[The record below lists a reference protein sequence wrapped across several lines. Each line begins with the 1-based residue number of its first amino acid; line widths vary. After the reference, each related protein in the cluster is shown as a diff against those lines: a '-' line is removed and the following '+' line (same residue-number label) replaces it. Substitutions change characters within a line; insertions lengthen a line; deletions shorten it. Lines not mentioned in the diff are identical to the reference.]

1 MSLTQRFEEILN
13 KNPRVKIYLRRS
25 KGESGTTADQL
36 VELQSTIKAIEKAT
50 GKKIDRGVQGKSL
63 TGEYQGVEYF
73 DKGDI
78 WNEGNGVSGYSVK
91 DNPVFRKL
99 VKDELRKD
107 NADLVLAVSMDRFS
121 RNYGG
126 LAFQVYDLWNGDAF
140 FRGKALP
147 KKVFYGLS
155 EQRGLGEP
163 GELGLINEKVLNSLM
178 DWGGLAKQLEIQKGE
193 KKRTGTNIDKGYLLG
208 GKPEWVG
215 KVYKGKTAKLID
227 YRGVFEA
234 IQRNEGA
241 SALGRI
247 ARKFD
252 RQGQPE
258 TSFARTWKPRLKAY
272 DDLGVI
278 NDWLDNYE
286 AVSAFILEQSPTQ
299 PATAFKSK
307 PASDVLRN
315 TAGYFAYPAGVL
327 IVNNTTE
334 QEEFVTFPTPLSIG
348 IERLAVSNP
357 LDLDDWEVVRTSTI
371 PKDLNK
377 YQTQPRAARNM
388 KKKGKKK

>member
-1 MSLTQRFEEILN
+1 MRLPQRFEEILK
-13 KNPRVKIYLRRS
+13 KNPKVKIYLRRS

-50 GKKIDRGVQGKSL
+50 GKKIDKGIQGKSL
-63 TGEYQGVEYF
+63 TGEYQGVQFF

-78 WNEGNGVSGYSVK
+78 WNEGNGVSGYTVK
-91 DNPVFRKL
+91 DRPVFQELLK
-99 VKDELRKD
+99 KLRKGE
-107 NADLVLAVSMDRFS
+107 ADLVLAVSMDRYA

-126 LAFQVYDLWNGDAF
+126 FAFEAYDLWNGDAE
-140 FRGKALP
+140 FRGKPLP

-215 KVYKGKTAKLID
+215 KVYKGKTAKQID
-227 YRGVFEA
+227 YRAVFEG
-234 IQRNEGA
+234 IQAGKGTA
-241 SALGRI
+241 ALGRI
-247 ARKFD
+247 AKKYD

-258 TSFARTWKPRLKAY
+258 SSFARTWKPRLKAY
-272 DDLGVI
+272 GEMGVI
-278 NDWLDNYE
+278 NEWLDNYE

-327 IVNNTTE
+327 IVNNATE
-334 QEEFVTFPTPLSIG
+334 QEEFVTFPTPLSVG

-357 LDLDDWEVVRTSTI
+357 LDLDDWEVERSSTI
-371 PKDLNK
+371 PKNLNK
-377 YQTQPRAARNM
+377 YQTQPRAARN
-388 KKKGKKK
+388 KGKKK